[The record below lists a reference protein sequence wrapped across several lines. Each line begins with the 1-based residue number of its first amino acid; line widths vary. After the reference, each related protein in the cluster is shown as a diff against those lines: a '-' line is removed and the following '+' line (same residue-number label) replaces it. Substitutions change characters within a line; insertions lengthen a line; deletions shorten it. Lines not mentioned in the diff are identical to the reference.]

1 MGRVRRARR
10 IAAAAAYGG
19 GGLGAGI
26 GVLGVLG
33 WALLKTE
40 AVVARRVVGSNFGAA
55 PDDNGRYGAG
65 LGEPIEFLVL
75 GDSTAAGLG
84 TDTAQQTVGAVLA
97 SGISAL
103 AGRPVRLTNV
113 AVVGAVS
120 ADLDEQVA
128 RARRLVPAA
137 DVALVMIGA
146 NDVTRRIS
154 TATAV
159 RHLEQAVHDLVTDG
173 TKVVVGTCPDLGT
186 IRPIQRPLRWLA
198 KLWSR
203 QLAAAQTVAVIE
215 AGGRTVS
222 LANLLAPAFYQD
234 PERLFS
240 WDRFHPSAE
249 GYAAA
254 AGALLPTAA
263 AALDPRFEQP
273 LSAGEGVRTLP
284 QAAVEAVNAGGTEVS
299 PASVAGQDHGPD
311 GRWAQLRHRARWPR
325 RPLIPRQTVPVES
338 TMETA

>member
-1 MGRVRRARR
+1 MGQVNR
-10 IAAAAAYGG
+10 IARLAAYGG
-19 GGLGAGI
+19 GTATAA
-26 GVLGVLG
+26 GVLLYGVVLG
-33 WALLKTE
+33 QAMIAKRTIPMPTE
-40 AVVARRVVGSNFGAA
+40 PPPRGDGL
-55 PDDNGRYGAG
+55 YGAG
-65 LGEPIEFLVL
+65 LPGKPVRFVML
-75 GDSTAAGLG
+75 GDSSAAGYGARLPEE
-84 TDTAQQTVGAVLA
+84 TVAAVIATGLA
-97 SGISAL
+97 EKL
-103 AGRPVRLTNV
+103 GRPVLMRCL
-113 AVVGAVS
+113 AVVGARS
-120 ADLDEQVA
+120 PDLPPQVEA
-128 RARRLVPAA
+128 ALEAGPDLV
-137 DVALVMIGA
+137 VICIGG
-146 NDVTRRIS
+146 NDVTHRVAVGVS
-154 TATAV
+154 TRFLIDAV
-159 RHLEQAVHDLVTDG
+159 TTLRAAGAE
-173 TKVVVGTCPDLGT
+173 VVVGTCPDLGT

-198 KLWSR
+198 KLSSR

-284 QAAVEAVNAGGTEVS
+284 QAAAEAVNAGGTEVS
-299 PASVAGQDHGPD
+299 PASVAGHEHGPG